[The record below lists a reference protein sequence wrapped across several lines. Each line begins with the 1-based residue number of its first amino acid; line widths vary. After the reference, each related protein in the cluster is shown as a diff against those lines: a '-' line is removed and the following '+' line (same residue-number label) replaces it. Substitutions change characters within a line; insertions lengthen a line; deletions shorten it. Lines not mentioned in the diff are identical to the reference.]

1 MMAESDMSGQE
12 PSTSDT
18 THQRDWEAQRERLS
32 AYLDY
37 QLPADERAALERHL
51 PTCARCTAELA
62 ELRRTVAVLRAL
74 PAPALPRSFA
84 LPESAA
90 AAEPMGASGRERP
103 ADGAD
108 RERSGAALLTPLPA
122 RAPARTPPG
131 GRPPRWSGIAQ
142 WAGGLAAV
150 AGLVVLLGGVLSGL
164 PLGHPYAAGTT
175 GSGAANLAPHAQTTE
190 HALSPTPLSNGTAA
204 VGGAATSPT
213 PTAPATPA
221 ITGSPERTPSAAYSP
236 DNSNGA
242 TSPLPILPLAGGG
255 LVLGGGLVFVA
266 GSVAKRRR

>member
-1 MMAESDMSGQE
+1 MAESDMSGQE
-12 PSTSDT
+12 PGTSDT

-32 AYLDY
+32 AYLDH

-51 PTCARCTAELA
+51 PACARCTVELA

-90 AAEPMGASGRERP
+90 AAESMGASGRERP

-108 RERSGAALLTPLPA
+108 RERTGAALLTPLPA
-122 RAPARTPPG
+122 RQPRGTPPG

-150 AGLVVLLGGVLSGL
+150 AGLVVLLGGALSGL

-190 HALSPTPLSNGTAA
+190 HALSPTPSASGTEDTANQA
-204 VGGAATSPT
+204 LKPT
-213 PTAPATPA
+213 PATTMPAA
-221 ITGSPERTPSAAYSP
+221 TGSPERTPSAAYGP
-236 DNSNGA
+236 NNSNGA

-255 LVLGGGLVFVA
+255 LVLGGGLVFIA
-266 GSVAKRRR
+266 GSAAKRRRP